1 MNIHEQTL
9 SRNAWNAIA
18 VGYDEFV
25 TPTHMWLANQGLR
38 RVGLKPGMRFLDVAA
53 GSGAL
58 SIPAARS
65 GAQVL
70 SVDISPV
77 MVEQLTARAR
87 KEGLGLE
94 ARVMDGHA
102 LELEDNTFDICGSQY
117 GVMLFP
123 DLPRGLS
130 EMVRV
135 TRPGGKVLLH
145 AYGPPQQIEFLGF
158 FMAAMQ
164 AAVPDFSG
172 LPTDPVPLP
181 FQVADPEKLRR
192 ELIGA
197 GLKEVKVET
206 VTEELKFG
214 TGKEMWDWVVN
225 SNPIP
230 RMIIADLTPE
240 QEGVVQRSLDDRLRE
255 RSGGSGSAVLTNP
268 VHIGTGTK

>member
-70 SVDISPV
+70 SVDLSPV

-135 TRPGGKVLLH
+135 TKPGGKVLLH
-145 AYGPPQQIEFLGF
+145 AYGPPQEIEFLGF

-240 QEGVVQRSLDDRLRE
+240 QEGVVQRSLDDMLRE

>member
-135 TRPGGKVLLH
+135 TKPGGKVLLH
-145 AYGPPQQIEFLGF
+145 AYGPPQEIEFLGF